1 MRKKRKPEEHGFNV
15 WRSYSDMMAGVLL
28 LFVLIMCVT
37 LFQAQKS
44 YQDSLKERD
53 EKIALQEKYTEELL
67 EKQNALDE
75 QAGTLKSQDEQIKS
89 KDKQI
94 KSQDEELSS
103 LAEKLA
109 KQQETLEAQQKKLKE
124 QQKKLKE
131 QQKKLAS
138 QKKKLSSQQNTLKE
152 QQSALDEKTELLE
165 EQQEKIDKI
174 IGVKAEVVEALQK
187 EFEKKNLNVDID
199 PQTGALTLNAN
210 VMFDYDQAELT
221 DSGKMTLSMVLP
233 TYCKVLLDDS
243 YKKYL
248 GEIIIDGYT
257 DTDGDYSYNLEL
269 SQKRSLAVA
278 QYLLDIKSDFLKD
291 SQVQELK
298 DCLTVNG
305 HSMSDPVLD
314 ADGNVDKDA
323 SRRVEV
329 KFRLKDEEMIQE
341 LNKIMQGD
349 SAESDSTAQKKEKNQ
364 KENQD
369 NKQ

>member
-109 KQQETLEAQQKKLKE
+109 KQQETLEAQQKKL
-124 QQKKLKE
+124 
-131 QQKKLAS
+131 AS
-138 QKKKLSSQQNTLKE
+138 QKKKLSSQKDTLKE

-187 EFEKKNLNVDID
+187 EFAKKNLNVDID

-305 HSMSDPVLD
+305 NSMSDPVLD
-314 ADGNVDKDA
+314 AEGNVDKDA

>member
-53 EKIALQEKYTEELL
+53 EKITLQEKYTEELL

-109 KQQETLEAQQKKLKE
+109 KQQETLEAQQKKL
-124 QQKKLKE
+124 
-131 QQKKLAS
+131 AS
-138 QKKKLSSQQNTLKE
+138 QKKKLSSQQDTLKE

-210 VMFDYDQAELT
+210 DQAELT

-314 ADGNVDKDA
+314 AEGNVDKDA

>member
-1 MRKKRKPEEHGFNV
+1 MRKKRRSEDGGFNI

-44 YQDSLKERD
+44 YDDSLKERD
-53 EKIALQEKYTEELL
+53 EKIALQETYTEELL
-67 EKQNALDE
+67 EKQKTLD
-75 QAGTLKSQDEQIKS
+75 
-89 KDKQI
+89 
-94 KSQDEELSS
+94 
-103 LAEKLA
+103 
-109 KQQETLEAQQKKLKE
+109 
-124 QQKKLKE
+124 
-131 QQKKLAS
+131 
-138 QKKKLSSQQNTLKE
+138 E
-152 QQSALDEKTELLE
+152 QQSALDEKTELLAT
-165 EQQEKIDKI
+165 QQQKIDKI

-187 EFEKKNLNVDID
+187 EFSKKNLNVDID
-199 PQTGALTLNAN
+199 SQTGALTLNAN

-233 TYCKVLLDDS
+233 TYCKVLLADS

-278 QYLLDIKSDFLKD
+278 QYLLDIEGDFLKD
-291 SQVQELK
+291 KQIQELQ

-305 HSMSDPVLD
+305 HSMSDPVMD

-341 LNKIMQGD
+341 LNKIMQADGTSESKD
-349 SAESDSTAQKKEKNQ
+349 SKAGTDKKAKKDDGKDSSADSGIPKSDSKKN
-364 KENQD
+364 
-369 NKQ
+369 